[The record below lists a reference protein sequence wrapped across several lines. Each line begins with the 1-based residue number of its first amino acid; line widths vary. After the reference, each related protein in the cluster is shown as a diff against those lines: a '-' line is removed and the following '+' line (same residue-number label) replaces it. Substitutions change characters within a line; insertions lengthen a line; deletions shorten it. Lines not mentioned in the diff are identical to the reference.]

1 MSFTHDVASPRP
13 AAPPARDALP
23 PLERVLFF
31 PVTPFDHQDRID
43 EAVLAQH
50 VADGVTAGAGAA
62 FVACGTGEFHALAV
76 DEYRTV
82 VDVGLGAV
90 RDARRAG
97 RPAAAVAGV
106 GGPVGHA
113 RQCARIAQEA
123 GAEAL
128 LVMPPYLVSA
138 PQDGLVRYVEA
149 VAEATDLPLVA
160 YHRANACLTEGSVVQ
175 LLENP
180 QVAGIKDG
188 AGDVALMQRF
198 VLAARRAGRD
208 DVQFFN
214 GLLTA
219 ESSQL
224 AYRAIGVP
232 LYSSA
237 TFAMA
242 PGIAN
247 AFYDAYA
254 ADDRERVH
262 ELLDGFYT
270 PLVRLRDETPGF
282 AVSLI
287 KAGLRLH
294 GLPVGPVR
302 APLTDPSP
310 TQTEAL
316 ARILARGEELSA

>member
-1 MSFTHDVASPRP
+1 MSF
-13 AAPPARDALP
+13 LP

-31 PVTPFDHQDRID
+31 PVTPFDRRDRVD

-50 VADGVTAGAGAA
+50 VADGVAAGAGAA

-90 RDARRAG
+90 RAARHEN

-113 RQCARIAQEA
+113 RQCARLAQDA

-149 VAEATDLPLVA
+149 VAEAADLPLVA
-160 YHRANACLTEGSVVQ
+160 YHRANARLTERSVQ
-175 LLENP
+175 RLLENP

-188 AGDVALMQRF
+188 AGDIALMQRF
-198 VLAARRAGRD
+198 VLAARLAGRD

-247 AFYDAYA
+247 AFYDACTA
-254 ADDRERVH
+254 GDHDRMRA
-262 ELLDGFYT
+262 LLDGFYT

-287 KAGLRLH
+287 KAGLRLR
-294 GLPVGPVR
+294 GVPVGSVR
-302 APLTDPSP
+302 APLIDPDP
-310 TQTEAL
+310 TQTDAL